1 MRARAELAELTCK
14 TGPEDEEQPQLSTYR
29 AGTVIMGRRGES
41 EQERRLRWRRRD
53 QHRDPDWREGRQEQ
67 RRMKSKNR
75 KINCRKWLEVTE
87 SSLSARSAWRE

>member
-41 EQERRLRWRRRD
+41 HDL
-53 QHRDPDWREGRQEQ
+53 
-67 RRMKSKNR
+67 
-75 KINCRKWLEVTE
+75 L
-87 SSLSARSAWRE
+87 